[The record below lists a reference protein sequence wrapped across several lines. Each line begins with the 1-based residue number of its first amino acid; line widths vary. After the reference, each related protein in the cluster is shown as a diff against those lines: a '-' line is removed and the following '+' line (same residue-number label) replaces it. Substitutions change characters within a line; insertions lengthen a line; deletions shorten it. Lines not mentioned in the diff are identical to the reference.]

1 MIKRLWWTV
10 SVSEGL
16 IMNCHIHAIEEE
28 EDDED
33 KIIVLFLGSMSLFF
47 IIYSLFNFI
56 IC

>member
-1 MIKRLWWTV
+1 
-10 SVSEGL
+10 
-16 IMNCHIHAIEEE
+16 MNSHIHAIEEE
-28 EDDED
+28 EDEED